1 MLQEDNYSRLIKI
14 TKITLPGIALIILSV
29 LFLLPDKRTT
39 IQAFDNIDKSLLKIV
54 QKAGIDKPSFRGT
67 LASGSN
73 LELYANEIVPK
84 DKNNNL
90 IEINE
95 ITARLELDPKIV
107 ATAYAKKGVIN
118 IEKQTAEMVG
128 KVNVEG
134 FNDITVEASDLKVF
148 YDKAIAKTHQPVLM
162 LGNFGMIRAGAAEF
176 SDQSQKS
183 DIGYVLL
190 FSDGV
195 KMLYNMGND

>member
-1 MLQEDNYSRLIKI
+1 MFQEDNYSRLIKI
-14 TKITLPGIALIILSV
+14 TKITLPSIALIILSV

-84 DKNNNL
+84 DKKNNV

-95 ITARLELDPKIV
+95 ITARLELDPKV
-107 ATAYAKKGVIN
+107 GATAYATKGVIN
-118 IEKQTAEMVG
+118 IEQQTAEMVG
-128 KVNVEG
+128 KVKVEG

-148 YDKAIAKTHQPVLM
+148 YDKAIAKTNQPVLM

-176 SDQSQKS
+176 SDKS
-183 DIGYVLL
+183 KKSEIGYVLL

>member
-1 MLQEDNYSRLIKI
+1 MFQEDNYSRLIKI

-84 DKNNNL
+84 DKKNNV
-90 IEINE
+90 IEINK
-95 ITARLELDPKIV
+95 ITARLELDPKV
-107 ATAYAKKGVIN
+107 GATAYATKGLIN
-118 IEKQTAEMVG
+118 IEQQTAEMVG

-176 SDQSQKS
+176 SDKS
-183 DIGYVLL
+183 KKSEIGYVLL

>member
-1 MLQEDNYSRLIKI
+1 MFQEDNYSRLIKI

-84 DKNNNL
+84 DKKNNV

-95 ITARLELDPKIV
+95 ITARLELDPKV
-107 ATAYAKKGVIN
+107 GATAYATKGLIN
-118 IEKQTAEMVG
+118 IEQQTAEMVG

-162 LGNFGMIRAGAAEF
+162 HGNFGMIRAGAAEF
-176 SDQSQKS
+176 SDKS
-183 DIGYVLL
+183 KKSEIGYVLL

>member
-1 MLQEDNYSRLIKI
+1 MFQEDNYSRLIKI

-84 DKNNNL
+84 DKKNNV

-95 ITARLELDPKIV
+95 ITARLELDPKV
-107 ATAYAKKGVIN
+107 GATAYATKGLIN
-118 IEKQTAEMVG
+118 IEQQTAEMVG
-128 KVNVEG
+128 KVNVEA

-148 YDKAIAKTHQPVLM
+148 YDKAIAKITFL
-162 LGNFGMIRAGAAEF
+162 
-176 SDQSQKS
+176 KS
-183 DIGYVLL
+183 I
-190 FSDGV
+190 
-195 KMLYNMGND
+195 

>member
-1 MLQEDNYSRLIKI
+1 MFQEDNYSRLIKI

-84 DKNNNL
+84 DEKNNV

-95 ITARLELDPKIV
+95 ITARLELDPKV
-107 ATAYAKKGVIN
+107 GATAYATKGLIN
-118 IEKQTAEMVG
+118 IEQQTAEMVG

-176 SDQSQKS
+176 SDKS
-183 DIGYVLL
+183 KKSEIGYVLL

>member
-1 MLQEDNYSRLIKI
+1 MFQEDNYSRLIKI

-73 LELYANEIVPK
+73 LELYANEIIPK
-84 DKNNNL
+84 DKKNNV

-107 ATAYAKKGVIN
+107 ATAYAKKGVLN

-176 SDQSQKS
+176 SDKS
-183 DIGYVLL
+183 KNSEFGYVIL

>member
-1 MLQEDNYSRLIKI
+1 MFQEDNYSRLIKI
-14 TKITLPGIALIILSV
+14 TKITLPSIALIILSV

-84 DKNNNL
+84 DKKNNV

-95 ITARLELDPKIV
+95 ITARLELDPKV
-107 ATAYAKKGVIN
+107 GATAYATKGVIN
-118 IEKQTAEMVG
+118 IEQQTAEMVG

-176 SDQSQKS
+176 SDKS
-183 DIGYVLL
+183 KKSEIGYVLL

>member
-14 TKITLPGIALIILSV
+14 TKITLPSIALIILSV

-84 DKNNNL
+84 DKKNNV

-95 ITARLELDPKIV
+95 ITARLELDPKV
-107 ATAYAKKGVIN
+107 GATAYATKGLIN
-118 IEKQTAEMVG
+118 IEQQTAEMVG

-134 FNDITVEASDLKVF
+134 FNDITVEASNLKVF

-176 SDQSQKS
+176 SDKS
-183 DIGYVLL
+183 KKSEIGYVLL

>member
-1 MLQEDNYSRLIKI
+1 MFQEDNYSRLIKI

-84 DKNNNL
+84 DKKNNV

-95 ITARLELDPKIV
+95 ITARLELDPKVV
-107 ATAYAKKGVIN
+107 ATAYATKGLIN
-118 IEKQTAEMVG
+118 IEQQTAEMVG

-176 SDQSQKS
+176 SDKS
-183 DIGYVLL
+183 KKSEIGYVLL

>member
-1 MLQEDNYSRLIKI
+1 MFQEDNYSRLIKI

-84 DKNNNL
+84 DKKYNV

-95 ITARLELDPKIV
+95 ITARLELDPKV
-107 ATAYAKKGVIN
+107 GATAYATKGLIN
-118 IEKQTAEMVG
+118 IEQQTAEMVG

-176 SDQSQKS
+176 SDKS
-183 DIGYVLL
+183 KKSEIGYVLL

-195 KMLYNMGND
+195 KMLYYMGND

>member
-1 MLQEDNYSRLIKI
+1 MFQEDNYSRLIKI

-84 DKNNNL
+84 DKKNNV

-95 ITARLELDPKIV
+95 ITARLELDPKV
-107 ATAYAKKGVIN
+107 GATAHATKGLIN
-118 IEKQTAEMVG
+118 IEQQTAEMVG

-176 SDQSQKS
+176 SDKS
-183 DIGYVLL
+183 KKSEIGYVLL

>member
-1 MLQEDNYSRLIKI
+1 MFQEDNYSRLIKI

-54 QKAGIDKPSFRGT
+54 QKAGIDKPAFRGT

-84 DKNNNL
+84 DKKNNV

-95 ITARLELDPKIV
+95 ITARLELDPKV
-107 ATAYAKKGVIN
+107 GATAYATKGVIN
-118 IEKQTAEMVG
+118 IEQQTAEMVG

-176 SDQSQKS
+176 SDKS
-183 DIGYVLL
+183 KKSEIGYVLL

>member
-1 MLQEDNYSRLIKI
+1 MFQEDNYSRLIKI

-73 LELYANEIVPK
+73 LELYASEIVPK
-84 DKNNNL
+84 DKKNNV

-95 ITARLELDPKIV
+95 ITARLELDPKV
-107 ATAYAKKGVIN
+107 GATAYATKGLIN
-118 IEKQTAEMVG
+118 IKQQTAEMVG

-176 SDQSQKS
+176 SDKS
-183 DIGYVLL
+183 KKSEIGYVLL

>member
-1 MLQEDNYSRLIKI
+1 MFKEDNYSRLIKI

-84 DKNNNL
+84 DKKNNI

-95 ITARLELDPKIV
+95 ITARLELDPNV
-107 ATAYAKKGVIN
+107 GATAYAPKGVIN
-118 IEKQTAEMVG
+118 IEQQTAEMVG
-128 KVNVEG
+128 KVNVKG

-148 YDKAIAKTHQPVLM
+148 YDKAIAKTHKPILM

-195 KMLYNMGND
+195 KMLYNMGKD

>member
-1 MLQEDNYSRLIKI
+1 MFQEDNYSRLIKI

-84 DKNNNL
+84 DEKNNV
-90 IEINE
+90 IEINK
-95 ITARLELDPKIV
+95 ITARLELDPKV
-107 ATAYAKKGVIN
+107 GATAYATKGLIN
-118 IEKQTAEMVG
+118 IEQQTAEMVG

-176 SDQSQKS
+176 SDKS
-183 DIGYVLL
+183 KKSEIGYVLL

>member
-1 MLQEDNYSRLIKI
+1 MFQEDNYSRLIKI

-84 DKNNNL
+84 DKKNNV

-95 ITARLELDPKIV
+95 ITARLELDPKV
-107 ATAYAKKGVIN
+107 GATAYATKGLIN
-118 IEKQTAEMVG
+118 IEQQTAEMVV

-176 SDQSQKS
+176 SDKS
-183 DIGYVLL
+183 KKSEIGYVLL

>member
-1 MLQEDNYSRLIKI
+1 MFQEDNYSRLIKI

-84 DKNNNL
+84 DKKNNV
-90 IEINE
+90 IEINK
-95 ITARLELDPKIV
+95 ITARLELDPKV
-107 ATAYAKKGVIN
+107 GATAYATKGLIN
-118 IEKQTAEMVG
+118 IEQQTAEMVG

-134 FNDITVEASDLKVF
+134 FNDITVEASNLKVF

-176 SDQSQKS
+176 SDKS
-183 DIGYVLL
+183 KKSEIGYVLL

-195 KMLYNMGND
+195 KMLYNMGKN

>member
-14 TKITLPGIALIILSV
+14 TKIILPGIAVIILSV
-29 LFLLPDKRTT
+29 LFLLPDKRST

>member
-1 MLQEDNYSRLIKI
+1 MFKEDSYSRLIKI

-84 DKNNNL
+84 DKKNNI

-95 ITARLELDPKIV
+95 ITARLELDPNV
-107 ATAYAKKGVIN
+107 GATAYAKKGVIN
-118 IEKQTAEMVG
+118 IEQQTADMVG
-128 KVNVEG
+128 KVNVKG

-148 YDKAIAKTHQPVLM
+148 YDKAIAKTHKPILM

-195 KMLYNMGND
+195 KMLYNMGKD

>member
-1 MLQEDNYSRLIKI
+1 MFQEDNYSRLIKI

-84 DKNNNL
+84 DKKNNV
-90 IEINE
+90 IEISE
-95 ITARLELDPKIV
+95 ITARLELDPKV
-107 ATAYAKKGVIN
+107 GATAYATKGLIN
-118 IEKQTAEMVG
+118 IEQQTAEMVG

-176 SDQSQKS
+176 SDKS
-183 DIGYVLL
+183 KKSEIGYVLL

>member
-1 MLQEDNYSRLIKI
+1 MFQEDNYSRLIKI

-39 IQAFDNIDKSLLKIV
+39 IQAFDNIDESLLKIV

-84 DKNNNL
+84 DKKNNV

-95 ITARLELDPKIV
+95 ITARLELDPKV
-107 ATAYAKKGVIN
+107 GATAYATKGLIN
-118 IEKQTAEMVG
+118 IEQQTAEMVG

-176 SDQSQKS
+176 SDKS
-183 DIGYVLL
+183 KKSEIGYVLL
-190 FSDGV
+190 FSDVV

>member
-1 MLQEDNYSRLIKI
+1 MFQEDNYSRLIKI
-14 TKITLPGIALIILSV
+14 TKIMLPGIALIILSV

-84 DKNNNL
+84 DEKNNV
-90 IEINE
+90 IEINK
-95 ITARLELDPKIV
+95 ITARLELDPKV
-107 ATAYAKKGVIN
+107 GATAYATKGLIN
-118 IEKQTAEMVG
+118 IEQQTAEMVG

-176 SDQSQKS
+176 SDKS
-183 DIGYVLL
+183 KKSEIGYVLL

-195 KMLYNMGND
+195 KMLYNMGKN

>member
-1 MLQEDNYSRLIKI
+1 MFKEDNYSRLIKI

-84 DKNNNL
+84 DKKNNI

-95 ITARLELDPKIV
+95 ITARLELDPNV
-107 ATAYAKKGVIN
+107 GATAYATKGVIN
-118 IEKQTAEMVG
+118 IEQQTAEMVG
-128 KVNVEG
+128 KVNVKG

-148 YDKAIAKTHQPVLM
+148 YDKAIAKTHKPVLM

-195 KMLYNMGND
+195 KMLYNMGKD

>member
-176 SDQSQKS
+176 SDKSQKS

>member
-1 MLQEDNYSRLIKI
+1 MFQEDNYSRLIKI

-84 DKNNNL
+84 DKKNNV

-95 ITARLELDPKIV
+95 ITARLELDPKV
-107 ATAYAKKGVIN
+107 GATAYATKGLIN
-118 IEKQTAEMVG
+118 IEQQTAEMVG

-162 LGNFGMIRAGAAEF
+162 LGNFGMIQAGAAEF
-176 SDQSQKS
+176 SDKS
-183 DIGYVLL
+183 KKSEIGYVLL

>member
-14 TKITLPGIALIILSV
+14 TKITLPSIALIILSV

-84 DKNNNL
+84 DKKNNV

-95 ITARLELDPKIV
+95 ITARLELDPKV
-107 ATAYAKKGVIN
+107 GATAYATKGLIN
-118 IEKQTAEMVG
+118 IEQQTAEMVG

-176 SDQSQKS
+176 SDKS
-183 DIGYVLL
+183 KKSEIGYVLL

>member
-148 YDKAIAKTHQPVLM
+148 YDKAIAKTHKPVLM

-195 KMLYNMGND
+195 KMLYNMGKD

>member
-1 MLQEDNYSRLIKI
+1 MFQEDNYSRLIKI

-84 DKNNNL
+84 DEKNNV
-90 IEINE
+90 IEINK
-95 ITARLELDPKIV
+95 ITARLELDPKV
-107 ATAYAKKGVIN
+107 GATAYATKGVIN
-118 IEKQTAEMVG
+118 IEQQTAEMVG

-176 SDQSQKS
+176 SDKS
-183 DIGYVLL
+183 KKSEIGYVLL